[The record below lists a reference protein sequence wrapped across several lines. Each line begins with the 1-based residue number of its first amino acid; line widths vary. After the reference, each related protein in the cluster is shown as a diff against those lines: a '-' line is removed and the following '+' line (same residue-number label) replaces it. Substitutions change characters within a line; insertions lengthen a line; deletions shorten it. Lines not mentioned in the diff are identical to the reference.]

1 MREYLEYNN
10 TDDKRLIMICISEEA
25 KTMRYSSTDIRREFM
40 GLPIIRQFKSFKG
53 TKIYLSEIIKICS
66 IRKLA
71 ESGSFNLSNYSKY
84 FKTVKEYNLFRRCNN
99 D

>member
-1 MREYLEYNN
+1 MKEYLEFNN
-10 TDDKRLIMICISEEA
+10 TNDKRLIMTCISEKA
-25 KTMRYSSTDIRREFM
+25 CTMRYSSTDIRRECM

-53 TKIYLSEIIKICS
+53 TKISLSEIIKICS

-71 ESGSFNLSNYSKY
+71 ESGSFNLYNYSKY
-84 FKTVKEYNLFRRCNN
+84 FEAIRNYDRRYNN

>member
-25 KTMRYSSTDIRREFM
+25 KTMSYSSTDIRRECM

-53 TKIYLSEIIKICS
+53 TKISLSEVIKICS

-71 ESGSFNLSNYSKY
+71 ESVSFNLLNYSKY
-84 FKTVKEYNLFRRCNN
+84 FEAIRNYDRRYNN

>member
-10 TDDKRLIMICISEEA
+10 TDDKRRIMICISEEA
-25 KTMRYSSTDIRREFM
+25 KTMRYSSTDIRRECM

-53 TKIYLSEIIKICS
+53 IKISLSEIIKICS

-71 ESGSFNLSNYSKY
+71 ESVSFTLSNYSKSFEDIRNY
-84 FKTVKEYNLFRRCNN
+84 DRRYNN

>member
-10 TDDKRLIMICISEEA
+10 TDDKRRIMICISEEA
-25 KTMRYSSTDIRREFM
+25 KTMRYSSTDIRRECM

-53 TKIYLSEIIKICS
+53 AKISLSEAIKICS
-66 IRKLA
+66 IRTLA
-71 ESGSFNLSNYSKY
+71 ESVSFNLPNYSKY
-84 FKTVKEYNLFRRCNN
+84 FEAIRNYDRRYNN

>member
-1 MREYLEYNN
+1 MKEYLEYNN
-10 TDDKRLIMICISEEA
+10 TDDKRLIMICKSEEA
-25 KTMRYSSTDIRREFM
+25 KAMRYYSTDIPIECM

-53 TKIYLSEIIKICS
+53 TKISLSEVIKICS

-71 ESGSFNLSNYSKY
+71 ESVSFNLSNYSKY
-84 FKTVKEYNLFRRCNN
+84 FEAIRNYDRRYNN

>member
-25 KTMRYSSTDIRREFM
+25 KTMRYSSTDIRRECI
-40 GLPIIRQFKSFKG
+40 GLQIIRQFKG
-53 TKIYLSEIIKICS
+53 TKISLSEVIKICS

-71 ESGSFNLSNYSKY
+71 ESVSFNLSNYSKY

>member
-25 KTMRYSSTDIRREFM
+25 KTMRYSSTDIRRECM
-40 GLPIIRQFKSFKG
+40 GLPIIYQFKNFKNAKMSLSK
-53 TKIYLSEIIKICS
+53 TLKIHPFSMIS
-66 IRKLA
+66 KL
-71 ESGSFNLSNYSKY
+71 GSLNLSNYSKY
-84 FKTVKEYNLFRRCNN
+84 FKLAIDYDRRYIN